1 MRKSKKMEEA
11 MEEVMEEVKEE
22 VMEEVKE
29 EAMEEVKEEAMEEV
43 KEEAMEEVKEEVKEE
58 AMEEV
63 KGMSFGDVMAALA
76 ALKLSNEEIKALRNF
91 VKGLKLERGEEGG
104 RKEELVELL
113 SSVGRLNIKE
123 ISGKMGISAK
133 NVSSLLMYLKKDGVR
148 ICTDCEGR
156 KFIEK

>member
-1 MRKSKKMEEA
+1 MRKGENEMVAREGKEMEKMEGI
-11 MEEVMEEVKEE
+11 MEEVKEMVKNE
-22 VMEEVKE
+22 MEGVDMNFAGVMDVL
-29 EAMEEVKEEAMEEV
+29 
-43 KEEAMEEVKEEVKEE
+43 
-58 AMEEV
+58 
-63 KGMSFGDVMAALA
+63 KGM
-76 ALKLSNEEIKALRNF
+76 KLNNDEIKELRSF

-104 RKEELVELL
+104 RKEELTVLL
-113 SSVGRLNIKE
+113 SNEGRLSIKE